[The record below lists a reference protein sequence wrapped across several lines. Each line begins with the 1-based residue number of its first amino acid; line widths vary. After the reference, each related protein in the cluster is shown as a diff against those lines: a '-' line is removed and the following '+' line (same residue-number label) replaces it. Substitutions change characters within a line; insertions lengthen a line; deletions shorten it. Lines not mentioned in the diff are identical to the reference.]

1 MNPQVKNNL
10 DMFKEVASKTRSV
23 STKGKRRL
31 KIKSVTVKKDGLIS
45 VLRNKKEATVF
56 MSQLNMIIKSRK
68 KFESNR

>member
-10 DMFKEVASKTRSV
+10 DMFKEVASKTTSV

-31 KIKSVTVKKDGLIS
+31 KIKSVTVKQDGLIS

-56 MSQLNMIIKSRK
+56 MSQLNTIIKSRK
-68 KFESNR
+68 KS

>member
-23 STKGKRRL
+23 STKGKRLL